1 MSKEA
6 KTQEQERLAF
16 LARITESEASHL
28 ALTTERLFGTIAKV
42 REDLVVKWV
51 ADIDT
56 AERLD
61 AFVARFARLQDTV
74 GDKLVPALLRY
85 VGENTGPAADNLSK
99 AEKFGWIYSAEEWA
113 VIRRLRNQ
121 MIHDYIEDPEILA
134 DALEAGRAFTPQLIE
149 MAGILA
155 NETRNRLSS

>member
-6 KTQEQERLAF
+6 ATQEQERLAF
-16 LARITESEASHL
+16 LARITDSEATHL

-42 REDLVVKWV
+42 QEELVVQWV

-74 GDKLVPALLRY
+74 GDKLIPALLRY
-85 VGENTGPAADNLSK
+85 VGEDTCPAADNLSK
-99 AEKFGWIYSAEEWA
+99 AEKFGWVFSAQEWA
-113 VIRRLRNQ
+113 IIRRLRNQ
-121 MIHDYIEDPEILA
+121 MIHDYIEDPEVLA

-155 NETRNRLSS
+155 NETRSRLAS

>member
-1 MSKEA
+1 MNKEA
-6 KTQEQERLAF
+6 TTQEQERLAF
-16 LARITESEASHL
+16 LARITDSEATHL
-28 ALTTERLFGTIAKV
+28 ALTTERLFGSIAKV
-42 REDLVVKWV
+42 QEDLVVQWV

-74 GDKLVPALLRY
+74 GDKLIPALLRY
-85 VGENTGPAADNLSK
+85 AGEDTGPAADNLSK
-99 AEKFGWIYSAEEWA
+99 AEKFGWIFSAQEWA

-121 MIHDYIEDPEILA
+121 MIHDYIEDPEVLA

-149 MAGILA
+149 MAGMLA
-155 NETRNRLSS
+155 NETRSRLAS